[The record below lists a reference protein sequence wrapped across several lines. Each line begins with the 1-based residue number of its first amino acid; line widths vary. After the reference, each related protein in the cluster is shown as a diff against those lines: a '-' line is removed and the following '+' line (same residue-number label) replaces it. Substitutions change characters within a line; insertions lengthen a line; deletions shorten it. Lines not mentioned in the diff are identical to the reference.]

1 MALRMAIGHVLGRQ
15 VCAQNQRDRAGGDDI
30 ACAVR
35 QAVFTQGAVGGQG
48 VIAYAVLQCMPQPA
62 LLHQQHGQ
70 SQNDISAETLHTLRC
85 TVHMAGTLPRRCFRI
100 LNVDFPQAQ

>member
-1 MALRMAIGHVLGRQ
+1 MFEPTSLRPEPARQ
-15 VCAQNQRDRAGGDDI
+15 GWGDDI

-35 QAVFTQGAVGGQG
+35 QAVFTRVLWAGEG

-70 SQNDISAETLHTLRC
+70 SQNDISAETLHALRC
-85 TVHMAGTLPRRCFRI
+85 TVI
-100 LNVDFPQAQ
+100 WQALYPGDVSEF